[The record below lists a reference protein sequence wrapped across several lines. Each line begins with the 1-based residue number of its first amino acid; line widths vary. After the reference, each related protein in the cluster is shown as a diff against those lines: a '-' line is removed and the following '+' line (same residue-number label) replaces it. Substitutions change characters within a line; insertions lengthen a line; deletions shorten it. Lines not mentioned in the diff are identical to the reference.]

1 MPTAARTP
9 TNTLRSGR
17 SIPRGCTDSR
27 DATCTSATFPTEPGP
42 HAVAFPLPR
51 APVSSS
57 ALVPSHVSPPAA
69 GSVDMMALAIGG
81 LGTTLG
87 VGSPRLTVVL
97 VPAALRPHHEQRAG

>member
-17 SIPRGCTDSR
+17 SIPRGGTDSR
-27 DATCTSATFPTEPGP
+27 DPTCTSAPFPTEPGP

-69 GSVDMMALAIGG
+69 GSVDMMARAIGG
-81 LGTTLG
+81 LGTTLSLG
-87 VGSPRLTVVL
+87 AHRPPAVL
-97 VPAALRPHHEQRAG
+97 GPAA